1 MNRIFSLLTKWELIS
16 ASINGAMPCRRI
28 ELLFEC
34 LISIFCDVSERVL
47 AGKDDVVEQSPFNHG
62 LWSWIREEEEKKRNR
77 CDISDVQ

>member
-1 MNRIFSLLTKWELIS
+1 
-16 ASINGAMPCRRI
+16 MPCRRI

-62 LWSWIREEEEKKRNR
+62 L
-77 CDISDVQ
+77 